1 MMIRLIYEILIWI
14 LVQAL
19 RRSKYVW
26 ITGAMGLRFSA
37 FLIIKPLE
45 EESLIHNFLAVSM
58 YALAA
63 FSSYYI
69 PLRIYEWFDE
79 QLKGMEILFD
89 HELVTATL
97 VCRLFCRSVTAT
109 FMPLLSLYMGSSKE
123 YEEDLVCWV
132 FSLWAGSVVL
142 ISYGTMTADDYGVAD
157 ALIGIVLPKLI
168 IGSNFLMVWVAVLLL
183 ITQASRI
190 IIIPIIINFNVW
202 YGDPPCPRVWDPDLP
217 ISNPSCT
224 TNRPRDQT
232 YESPRATTSEAP
244 QSPTP
249 QSSPPAEQ
257 TYESP
262 PATTLEAPR
271 DQTPQSSPRQPLQRH
286 HMYNLQLHSRLLRR
300 IKSPPA
306 TTLEEPQSPTPHSSP
321 RADQTV
327 V

>member
-1 MMIRLIYEILIWI
+1 MMIRLIYEILVWI

-26 ITGAMGLRFSA
+26 ITVAIVLRFAA

-45 EESLIHNFLAVSM
+45 AESLIHNFLAVSL
-58 YALAA
+58 YALAN

-123 YEEDLVCWV
+123 YREEDLVCWV

-202 YGDPPCPRVWDPDLP
+202 YGDPPCPRVWGPELP

-232 YESPRATTSEAP
+232 HESTSSEA
-244 QSPTP
+244 
-249 QSSPPAEQ
+249 
-257 TYESP
+257 
-262 PATTLEAPR
+262 
-271 DQTPQSSPRQPLQRH
+271 
-286 HMYNLQLHSRLLRR
+286 
-300 IKSPPA
+300 
-306 TTLEEPQSPTPHSSP
+306 PQSPTPHSSP
-321 RADQTV
+321 LTDQTHESPPATTISNCTAV
-327 V
+327 SSGGSNCGLIN